1 MDKKEIQELIDYI
14 NESLAEAQ
22 QKWDEKMPHPILIG
36 LLEAKLIIVK
46 DMLEFKLNKL

>member
-1 MDKKEIQELIDYI
+1 MDKKEIQELINYI
-14 NESLAEAQ
+14 NESLSEAK

-36 LLEAKLIIVK
+36 LLEAKLEIVK